1 MLEHQRAY
9 GFITSI
15 TECKE
20 TKTTVLSLFSC
31 FPKTLHFMATF
42 WQRMGR
48 DWRVIT
54 ACRTRGYD
62 RPSQRPGRLQS
73 CGYTE
78 RSSTCWKPGRWRGR
92 FAGGVPV
99 TSSLHFPQTNH
110 ILLVHVQQNGDIP
123 STKEVRVM
131 SPCTVL
137 ISGNVSLNQVSMMV
151 QYRN

>member
-48 DWRVIT
+48 DWRVIA
-54 ACRTRGYD
+54 ACRTHGYD

-78 RSSTCWKPGRWRGR
+78 RSSTCWKPGRWHGH
-92 FAGGVPV
+92 FAGGILV
-99 TSSLHFPQTNH
+99 TSSWHFPQTNR

-123 STKEVRVM
+123 STKEVCVM
-131 SPCTVL
+131 SARTVL
-137 ISGNVSLNQVSMMV
+137 ISGNERCFHRPV
-151 QYRN
+151 